1 MISGRGMVKG
11 AVKTSEYL
19 FHGSEYAKQHIVPEG
34 ARIVDPKVQAG
45 LETAK
50 WVSTGACRVSGWLVS
65 RVGSATAAL
74 GRVLAPHLER
84 SNTSSDTLLI
94 PVQC

>member
-1 MISGRGMVKG
+1 MVKG

-19 FHGSEYAKQHIVPEG
+19 FHGSEYAKQHIVPDSASKG
-34 ARIVDPKVQAG
+34 VDPKVQAG

-65 RVGSATAAL
+65 KVREVHNCTNNLWVHFMYNIMFFSLNHPWKVVTF
-74 GRVLAPHLER
+74 
-84 SNTSSDTLLI
+84 I
-94 PVQC
+94 

>member
-1 MISGRGMVKG
+1 MVKG

-50 WVSTGACRVSGWLVS
+50 WVSTGACRVSG
-65 RVGSATAAL
+65 RQYQY
-74 GRVLAPHLER
+74 REHLIYM
-84 SNTSSDTLLI
+84 SLS
-94 PVQC
+94 

>member
-1 MISGRGMVKG
+1 MVKG

-19 FHGSEYAKQHIVPEG
+19 FHGSEYAKQHIVPDSASKG
-34 ARIVDPKVQAG
+34 VDPKVQAG

-65 RVGSATAAL
+65 KVREVHKL
-74 GRVLAPHLER
+74 HLL
-84 SNTSSDTLLI
+84 SLDPFFKVLLI
-94 PVQC
+94 EPPLVVTFI